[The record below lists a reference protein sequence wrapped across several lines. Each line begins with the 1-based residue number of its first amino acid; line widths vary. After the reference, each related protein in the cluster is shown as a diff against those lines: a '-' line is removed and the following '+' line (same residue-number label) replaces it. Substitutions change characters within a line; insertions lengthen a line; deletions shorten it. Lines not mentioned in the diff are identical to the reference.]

1 MISVHVESTTHIHRA
16 IEQIKQ
22 LGKAGVVINP
32 GTSVE
37 TIYLY

>member
-22 LGKAGVVINP
+22 LGKKQVSSSIP
-32 GTSVE
+32 E
-37 TIYLY
+37 HL

>member
-22 LGKAGVVINP
+22 LGKKVSSSIL
-32 GTSVE
+32 E
-37 TIYLY
+37 HL